1 MRKNEYLMIK
11 IISLLGSLI
20 IIGQALFIYLK
31 GEAFCL
37 NQGCK
42 IVESLTQVSPLYFN
56 LIGFA
61 YFQTLFWLAFAGP
74 SKAWAS
80 YFLRIALL
88 SGLAIEGTLIGYQT
102 FVAHTFCSYC
112 LFIFCLVAILN
123 ACAGLKHLFGGIG
136 IFMAQIAIF
145 SMLSFDTGK
154 NVLAGLTLDDGTF
167 AIRSCSEPEKR
178 LYLLFSEDCPHCKNV
193 LRALQGC
200 TRCEFHFNPVSRI
213 DSLMLPD
220 IQPNPSYKTE
230 VNVITLKMLGINA
243 IPVLIDKRDDGMI
256 FVKGDKN
263 IIEYIEKSCFPK
275 NVLLEQE
282 EFLLQPSDDGVCSEL
297 KSCE

>member
-1 MRKNEYLMIK
+1 MTK
-11 IISLLGSLI
+11 
-20 IIGQALFIYLK
+20 
-31 GEAFCL
+31 
-37 NQGCK
+37 
-42 IVESLTQVSPLYFN
+42 
-56 LIGFA
+56 
-61 YFQTLFWLAFAGP
+61 
-74 SKAWAS
+74 
-80 YFLRIALL
+80 
-88 SGLAIEGTLIGYQT
+88 
-102 FVAHTFCSYC
+102 
-112 LFIFCLVAILN
+112 
-123 ACAGLKHLFGGIG
+123 
-136 IFMAQIAIF
+136 IAIF

-220 IQPNPSYKTE
+220 IQPNPSYKPE